1 MEDTFSFLIK
11 IYILI
16 FLLSL
21 ILKSLVSLVLSRYIR
36 EVYVEQKFIQETAW
50 LEMEAIVVFF
60 LSLEKDRNVVTGGV
74 RVNVYLLLEITQNI
88 S

>member
-11 IYILI
+11 TNILI

>member
-1 MEDTFSFLIK
+1 M
-11 IYILI
+11 
-16 FLLSL
+16 
-21 ILKSLVSLVLSRYIR
+21 SLVLSRYIR